1 MSGYPKIVVTPP
13 GPKARELTKKDERL
27 ISPSYVRFY
36 PLVVESGK
44 GCIVRDALLV
54 SLALKSGLRRAEL
67 ANLAVKDIHTD
78 FLVVRSG
85 KGDKDR
91 AIPLLPD
98 IATRLHNFTR
108 GMKPDDKVFNLQATS
123 IGNKIRRFAQKAGL
137 VDFHTHSMRHKFATD
152 LLNRGANIKH
162 VQELLGHTRL
172 DTTQVYL
179 AVTSQGL
186 RDAVNL
192 LDSNSKQIRFPKPK
206 LGVPVAWTPEDGF
219 EL

>member
-1 MSGYPKIVVTPP
+1 
-13 GPKARELTKKDERL
+13 
-27 ISPSYVRFY
+27 
-36 PLVVESGK
+36 
-44 GCIVRDALLV
+44 
-54 SLALKSGLRRAEL
+54 
-67 ANLAVKDIHTD
+67 
-78 FLVVRSG
+78 VVRSG
-85 KGDKDR
+85 KGEKDR

-98 IATRLHNFTR
+98 IATRLQNFIR
-108 GMKPDDKVFNLQATS
+108 EMKPDEKVFNLKATS

-137 VDFHTHSMRHKFATD
+137 DNFHTHTIRHKFATD

-186 RDAVNL
+186 RDVVNL

-206 LGVPVAWTPEDGF
+206 IGVPAAWTPEDGF